1 VIVIDTS
8 AIVAIWENEP
18 EAADLK
24 IQILYQLPGERRVSA
39 ASYVEATTVLGSRR
53 RHKLAAWPGEFQ
65 RWFQETALD
74 LVPVDGEQARIAV
87 EARIRFGRGFGHPA
101 KLNFGDC
108 FSYALARTLKAPL
121 LYVGDDFGRT
131 DIRPA
136 LRRRKAR
143 RRS

>member
-24 IQILYQLPGERRVSA
+24 SRILHERPGERRVSA
-39 ASYVEATTVLGSRR
+39 ASYIEAATVLASRR
-53 RHKLAAWPGEFQ
+53 RHKLAAWPTEFQ
-65 RWFQETALD
+65 RWFEETALD
-74 LVPVDGEQARIAV
+74 IVPVDGEQARIAV
-87 EARIRFGRGFGHPA
+87 ETRIRYGRGFGHPA

-108 FSYALARTLKAPL
+108 FSYALAKTLKAPL

-131 DIRPA
+131 DIRSA
-136 LRRRKAR
+136 LRRRKPR